1 MTVNFVLSLRT
12 PMELC
17 TREHMKSAPIPSTT
31 GFIWP
36 SLTLLF
42 SLVAGAG
49 CVVVLAY
56 ALLLVVEF

>member
-1 MTVNFVLSLRT
+1 
-12 PMELC
+12 ME
-17 TREHMKSAPIPSTT
+17 SAPIPSTG

>member
-1 MTVNFVLSLRT
+1 
-12 PMELC
+12 
-17 TREHMKSAPIPSTT
+17 MKIKTASIHSTG

-42 SLVAGAG
+42 SLVTGAG

-56 ALLLVVEF
+56 ALLLVVNF